1 MARCA
6 GCLGSARIRGII
18 LARLV
23 LHIGAHKTATSYLQ
37 RLFHRNRELLAK
49 HGIIYPDVGPN
60 RAHHILVTPWID
72 VPEIPA
78 SYYGRRNL
86 SQWLRSEKIFDSF
99 FERIIA
105 KHAGQKG
112 TVFLSAEVFSRAEPQ
127 CVDMRDL
134 AQRLKAFEDVRIVYT
149 VRHQVEYIQSIW
161 LQLAKNNKAPRFD
174 EFLKAALE
182 RQIASG
188 LWVEHGKLIDHV
200 LTGFSPE
207 QLVILDYE
215 AARRHPE
222 GVVGPFLDLMNSS
235 LRTKDLVKPNEKESN
250 ISPDPLVT
258 WIAHSVQWPD
268 APRPDMVKALQGTFA
283 SIREQSGKKRTTL
296 YTREKYKEVSDR
308 FAEANAA
315 LDRWLPD
322 GQAGPL
328 LTPAAPPETL
338 LFRDDFALSD
348 WAALARQVSSL
359 V

>member
-1 MARCA
+1 
-6 GCLGSARIRGII
+6 
-18 LARLV
+18 
-23 LHIGAHKTATSYLQ
+23 
-37 RLFHRNRELLAK
+37 
-49 HGIIYPDVGPN
+49 
-60 RAHHILVTPWID
+60 
-72 VPEIPA
+72 
-78 SYYGRRNL
+78 
-86 SQWLRSEKIFDSF
+86 
-99 FERIIA
+99 
-105 KHAGQKG
+105 
-112 TVFLSAEVFSRAEPQ
+112 
-127 CVDMRDL
+127 MRDL

-149 VRHQVEYIQSIW
+149 IRHQVEYIQSIW

-174 EFLKAALE
+174 QFLKAALE